1 MIMQKYLLFQLY
13 GVIASWGDQ
22 AVGGERP
29 SSTHP
34 SRSALLGLLAAAM
47 GIRRDNE
54 QKLEALSRQCG
65 FAIKSYSNGQVLRD
79 FHTAQV
85 PPTIKK
91 NKHLYTRRDEL
102 RESKL
107 GTTLSFREYRQD
119 ALSVIAVWLND
130 TGDLRLSDLR
140 QALFYPVFHLYLGRK
155 SCPLSVPLSPQIIS
169 AQTIKTALDEYRF
182 DANIE
187 ILQQDASY
195 YWEKT
200 DNMGC
205 KEDFQTIRYDQPLSK
220 KRWQFLSRP
229 EYVCL
234 NKEG

>member
-1 MIMQKYLLFQLY
+1 MQKYLLFQLY
-13 GVIASWGDQ
+13 GVLASWGDQ

-29 SSTHP
+29 GSTHP

-47 GIRRDNE
+47 GIRRDEE

-119 ALSVIAVWLND
+119 ALAVIALRLND
-130 TGDLRLSDLR
+130 TAGTGLSELC
-140 QALFYPVFHLYLGRK
+140 QALASPAFHLYLGRK
-155 SCPLSVPLSPQIIS
+155 SCPLSLPLNPQILS
-169 AQTIKTALDEYRF
+169 AQTVKSALDEYKI
-182 DANIE
+182 DTSIKM
-187 ILQQDASY
+187 LQQDASY

-205 KEDFQTIRYDQPLSK
+205 TADFQTIRYDQPLSR